1 MVPRMRARRQ
11 SIFSNALSFCR
22 SAIAAFGPLAI
33 EAIRYAT
40 AGGGTHTTAN
50 NGTFAAEINNNS
62 QIVGMYTDASNHGH
76 GFLEITVPNSPP
88 SAGTRERNSDGT
100 KLLPPSAYLV
110 LNFRDAAPP
119 SPRGVLPNATPR
131 RFPLRLITRNLS
143 SGI

>member
-1 MVPRMRARRQ
+1 MRARRQ

-76 GFLEITVPNSPP
+76 GFLEITVPN
-88 SAGTRERNSDGT
+88 RLR
-100 KLLPPSAYLV
+100 LP
-110 LNFRDAAPP
+110 APP
-119 SPRGVLPNATPR
+119 SGTQTGRNCYLLP
-131 RFPLRLITRNLS
+131 LIWF
-143 SGI
+143 

>member
-1 MVPRMRARRQ
+1 MRLR
-11 SIFSNALSFCR
+11 
-22 SAIAAFGPLAI
+22 
-33 EAIRYAT
+33 
-40 AGGGTHTTAN
+40 AGGGTYTTAN

-76 GFLEITVPNSPP
+76 GFLEITVPNRLRLPAPQS
-88 SAGTRERNSDGT
+88 GTQTGA